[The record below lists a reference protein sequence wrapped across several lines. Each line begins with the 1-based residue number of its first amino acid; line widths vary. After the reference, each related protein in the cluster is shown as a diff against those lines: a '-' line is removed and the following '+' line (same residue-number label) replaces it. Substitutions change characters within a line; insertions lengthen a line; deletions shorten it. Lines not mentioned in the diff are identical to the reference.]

1 MVMILNGEY
10 SKKKTMLKKE
20 IKKSILETKE
30 RKEKLLIEQK
40 LVESRIMMII
50 ESKDN
55 IKKFKTLSEEKQQ
68 KIAYS
73 LFEEIGY
80 LEEQGLMN
88 EQVWDFLGKIF
99 GNSLGGVAQTIVEPL
114 VNSLLSSIGLGGY
127 FKDFLV
133 SFITSNPLR
142 LAKALKSCEELTKL
156 IAESLTEAVAMMIQ
170 REKGLSG
177 EGYSF
182 IRNALGGAV
191 KDYKFIESLEKQ
203 LSSTVCSLFGK
214 INDKASDVY
223 GKLKT
228 DISDGGGFGGLI
240 DAGKKALAPAVATS

>member
-1 MVMILNGEY
+1 
-10 SKKKTMLKKE
+10 MLKKE

-30 RKEKLLIEQK
+30 KKDKLLIEQK

-68 KIAYS
+68 KMAYA

-80 LEEQGLMN
+80 LQEQGLMN

-99 GNSLGGVAQTIVEPL
+99 GNSLGGIAQTIVEPL
-114 VNSLLSSIGLGGY
+114 VNSILSAIGLGGY

-133 SFITSNPLR
+133 SLITTNPLR

-156 IAESLTEAVAMMIQ
+156 IAESLSEAVAMMIQ
-170 REKGLSG
+170 NEKGLSG
-177 EGYSF
+177 SGYTF
-182 IRNALGGAV
+182 IRNALGGAAR
-191 KDYKFIESLEKQ
+191 DTKFIAKLEEN

-214 INDKASDVY
+214 MNDKASDVY

-228 DISDGGGFGGLI
+228 DVSNGGGLGGLL
-240 DAGKKALAPAVATS
+240 DAGKKALTPSVATS

>member
-1 MVMILNGEY
+1 
-10 SKKKTMLKKE
+10 MLKKE

-30 RKEKLLIEQK
+30 KKDKLLIEQK

-68 KIAYS
+68 KMAYA

-80 LEEQGLMN
+80 LQEQGLMN

-99 GNSLGGVAQTIVEPL
+99 GNSLGGIAQTIVEPL
-114 VNSLLSSIGLGGY
+114 VNSILSAIGLGGY

-133 SFITSNPLR
+133 SLITTNPLR

-156 IAESLTEAVAMMIQ
+156 IAESLSEAVAMMIQ
-170 REKGLSG
+170 NEKGLSG
-177 EGYSF
+177 SGYTF
-182 IRNALGGAV
+182 IRNALGGAAR
-191 KDYKFIESLEKQ
+191 DTKFIAKLEEN

-214 INDKASDVY
+214 MNDKASDVY

-228 DISDGGGFGGLI
+228 DVSNGGGLGGLL
-240 DAGKKALAPAVATS
+240 DDGKKTLTPSVATS

>member
-1 MVMILNGEY
+1 
-10 SKKKTMLKKE
+10 MLKKE

-30 RKEKLLIEQK
+30 KKDKLLIEQK

-68 KIAYS
+68 KMAYA

-80 LEEQGLMN
+80 LQEQGLMN

-99 GNSLGGVAQTIVEPL
+99 GNSLGGIAQTIVEPL
-114 VNSLLSSIGLGGY
+114 VNSILSAIGLGGY

-133 SFITSNPLR
+133 SLITTSPLR

-156 IAESLTEAVAMMIQ
+156 IAESLSEAVAMMIQ
-170 REKGLSG
+170 NEKGLSG
-177 EGYSF
+177 SGYTF
-182 IRNALGGAV
+182 IRNALGGAAR
-191 KDYKFIESLEKQ
+191 DTKFIAKLEEN

-214 INDKASDVY
+214 MNDKASDVY

-228 DISDGGGFGGLI
+228 DVSNGGGLGGLL
-240 DAGKKALAPAVATS
+240 DDGKKTLTPSVATS

>member
-1 MVMILNGEY
+1 
-10 SKKKTMLKKE
+10 MLKKE

-30 RKEKLLIEQK
+30 KKEKLLIEQK

-68 KIAYS
+68 KMAYA

-80 LEEQGLMN
+80 LQEQGLMN

-99 GNSLGGVAQTIVEPL
+99 GNSLGGIAQTIVEPL
-114 VNSLLSSIGLGGY
+114 VNSILSAIGLGGY

-133 SFITSNPLR
+133 SLITTSPLR

-156 IAESLTEAVAMMIQ
+156 IAESLSEAVAMMIQ
-170 REKGLSG
+170 NEKGLSG
-177 EGYSF
+177 SGYTF
-182 IRNALGGAV
+182 IRNALGGAAR
-191 KDYKFIESLEKQ
+191 DTKFIAKLEEN

-214 INDKASDVY
+214 MNDKASDVY

-228 DISDGGGFGGLI
+228 DVSNGGGLGGLL
-240 DAGKKALAPAVATS
+240 DAGKKALTPSVATS

>member
-1 MVMILNGEY
+1 
-10 SKKKTMLKKE
+10 MLKKE

-30 RKEKLLIEQK
+30 KKDKLLIEQK

-68 KIAYS
+68 KMAYA

-80 LEEQGLMN
+80 LQEQGLMN

-99 GNSLGGVAQTIVEPL
+99 GNSLGGIAQTIVEPL
-114 VNSLLSSIGLGGY
+114 VNSILSAIGLGGY

-133 SFITSNPLR
+133 SLITTNPLR

-156 IAESLTEAVAMMIQ
+156 IAESLSEAVAMMIQ
-170 REKGLSG
+170 NEKGLSG
-177 EGYSF
+177 SGYTF
-182 IRNALGGAV
+182 IRNALGGAAR
-191 KDYKFIESLEKQ
+191 DTKFIANLEKN

-214 INDKASDVY
+214 MNDKASDVY

-228 DISDGGGFGGLI
+228 DVSNGGGLGGLL
-240 DAGKKALAPAVATS
+240 DDGKKTLTPSVATS

>member
-1 MVMILNGEY
+1 
-10 SKKKTMLKKE
+10 MLKKE

-30 RKEKLLIEQK
+30 KKDKLLIEQK

-68 KIAYS
+68 KMAYA

-80 LEEQGLMN
+80 LQEQGLMN

-99 GNSLGGVAQTIVEPL
+99 GNSLGGIAQTIVEPL
-114 VNSLLSSIGLGGY
+114 VNSILSAIGLGGY

-133 SFITSNPLR
+133 SLITTSPLR

-156 IAESLTEAVAMMIQ
+156 IAESLSEAVAMMIQ
-170 REKGLSG
+170 NEKGLSG
-177 EGYSF
+177 SGYTF
-182 IRNALGGAV
+182 IRNALGGAAR
-191 KDYKFIESLEKQ
+191 DTKFIAKLEEN

-214 INDKASDVY
+214 MNDKASDVY

-228 DISDGGGFGGLI
+228 DVSNGGGLGGLL
-240 DAGKKALAPAVATS
+240 DAGKKALTPSVATS

>member
-1 MVMILNGEY
+1 
-10 SKKKTMLKKE
+10 MLKKD
-20 IKKSILETKE
+20 IKKSLLETKE
-30 RKEKLLIEQK
+30 RKEKQLIEEK
-40 LVESRIMMII
+40 LVKSRILMIV
-50 ESKDN
+50 ESEGDM
-55 IKKFKTLSEEKQQ
+55 KKFHLLSEEKQF
-68 KIAYS
+68 KISYS
-73 LFEEIGY
+73 IFEEIGY
-80 LEEQGLMN
+80 LEEQGLMT

-99 GNSLGGVAQTIVEPL
+99 GNSVGGVAQTIVEPL

-156 IAESLTEAVAMMIQ
+156 IAESLTEAVVMMIQ

-177 EGYSF
+177 QGYTF

-191 KDYKFIESLEKQ
+191 KDYKFVESLEKQ

-214 INDKASDVY
+214 MNDKASGVY
-223 GKLKT
+223 DKLKSNVT
-228 DISDGGGFGGLI
+228 SDTGIGGLI
-240 DAGKKALAPAVATS
+240 GSIG

>member
-1 MVMILNGEY
+1 
-10 SKKKTMLKKE
+10 MLKKE

-30 RKEKLLIEQK
+30 KKDKLLIEQK

-68 KIAYS
+68 KMAYA

-80 LEEQGLMN
+80 LQEQGLMN

-99 GNSLGGVAQTIVEPL
+99 GNSLGGIAQTIVEPL
-114 VNSLLSSIGLGGY
+114 VNSILSAIGLGGY

-133 SFITSNPLR
+133 SLITTSPLR

-156 IAESLTEAVAMMIQ
+156 IAESLSEAVAMMIQ
-170 REKGLSG
+170 NEKGLSG
-177 EGYSF
+177 SGYTF
-182 IRNALGGAV
+182 IRNALGGAAR
-191 KDYKFIESLEKQ
+191 DTKFIANLEKN

-214 INDKASDVY
+214 MNDKASDVY

-228 DISDGGGFGGLI
+228 DVSNGGGLGGLL
-240 DAGKKALAPAVATS
+240 DAGKKALTPSVATS

>member
-1 MVMILNGEY
+1 M
-10 SKKKTMLKKE
+10 KMLKKE

-40 LVESRIMMII
+40 LVESRIMMIF

-55 IKKFKTLSEEKQQ
+55 IKRFKKLSESKQQ
-68 KIAYS
+68 KMAYA

-80 LEEQGLMN
+80 LEEQGLMS
-88 EQVWDFLGKIF
+88 EQIMDFLGKIF
-99 GNSLGGVAQTIVEPL
+99 GNSLGGITQTIVEPL

-142 LAKALKSCEELTKL
+142 LAKALKSCDELTKL
-156 IAESLTEAVAMMIQ
+156 VAESLTEAVFMMIQ

-177 EGYSF
+177 QGYTF
-182 IRNALGGAV
+182 LRNALGGAV
-191 KDYKFIESLEKQ
+191 KDYAFVQSLEKQ
-203 LSSTVCSLFGK
+203 LSSTVCGLFDK
-214 INDKASDVY
+214 MNDKASDVY

-228 DISDGGGFGGLI
+228 TMSDGGGIGGL
-240 DAGKKALAPAVATS
+240 LNTATT